1 MRYLLLFFLYFL
13 TLPIAKGK
21 QVKILVIGNSIC
33 EYNDMLGLFQNIALL
48 NGKEVKIKAT
58 FEGGASIAE
67 NICKNLIPGCRIIN
81 YKVESPYWF
90 KENKQFSFFID
101 IFKKYDYVLFQ
112 GRSASDSH
120 FLEISKSIAN
130 SISKKQTIFIF
141 QNYSSILWNDSLR
154 RVSLEKDKAVFQ
166 TICNSNKRIKLF
178 RVGDLFDFAQICF
191 PETMLLRSNNH
202 PEPTG
207 SLLIGVYLYDSIFN
221 EFPAINIK
229 KNHKKQIYATDEL
242 ERCIN
247 IVNEFKNE

>member
-112 GRSASDSH
+112 GQLQILFLKSKLFLFFKIILQFYGMIACVELVWKRTKLFFKLFATLINVLS
-120 FLEISKSIAN
+120 FFGLEI
-130 SISKKQTIFIF
+130 
-141 QNYSSILWNDSLR
+141 YLILP
-154 RVSLEKDKAVFQ
+154 KFVFPRQ
-166 TICNSNKRIKLF
+166 
-178 RVGDLFDFAQICF
+178 CF
-191 PETMLLRSNNH
+191 
-202 PEPTG
+202 
-207 SLLIGVYLYDSIFN
+207 
-221 EFPAINIK
+221 
-229 KNHKKQIYATDEL
+229 
-242 ERCIN
+242 
-247 IVNEFKNE
+247 